1 MIATITIPS
10 IHYLALLSVFTFF
23 GASLVLLVL
32 SAIVTDKVRISV
44 ATMVTSLA
52 SIAVMVY
59 AAFEWAYIA
68 HHGATTTVAHAI
80 VLDGFAVVGKFAQ
93 AA

>member
-1 MIATITIPS
+1 
-10 IHYLALLSVFTFF
+10 
-23 GASLVLLVL
+23 
-32 SAIVTDKVRISV
+32 
-44 ATMVTSLA
+44 MVTSLA

-80 VLDGFAVVGKFAQ
+80 VLDGFAVVGTFAIG
-93 AA
+93 AGMLLSAFVAHDWAKRERDRRGGLPHPRARLERRCAC